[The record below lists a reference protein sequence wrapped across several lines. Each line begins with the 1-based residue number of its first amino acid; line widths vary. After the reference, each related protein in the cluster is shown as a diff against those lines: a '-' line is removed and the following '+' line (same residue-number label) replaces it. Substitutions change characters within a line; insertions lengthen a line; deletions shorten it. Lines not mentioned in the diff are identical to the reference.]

1 MRAYGPADAPDHR
14 HRLLRARRD
23 RPRCRCS
30 TAHERD
36 ELAPPHEL
44 PSDEAHNLAHHWTI
58 SAPVHRSEIFPL
70 MSVQGRVSRVSSVQT
85 AMRNCTRDEGR
96 SFEAGSQVLASNRCK
111 LLSSKAMVVSVA
123 VNVGRISRRVR
134 LREASASEPPM
145 NCRKP
150 IRRCQNRGV
159 TLPPGSARE
168 NPEACPS
175 GIRHV
180 GGAKLNQAL
189 VRNVRTCAPM
199 QRERSQA
206 AQTARIKVPMRS
218 TGAEQPVVG
227 TKAL

>member
-1 MRAYGPADAPDHR
+1 M
-14 HRLLRARRD
+14 
-23 RPRCRCS
+23 
-30 TAHERD
+30 
-36 ELAPPHEL
+36 
-44 PSDEAHNLAHHWTI
+44 
-58 SAPVHRSEIFPL
+58 
-70 MSVQGRVSRVSSVQT
+70 GRVSRVSPVQT

-96 SFEAGSQVLASNRCK
+96 SFEVGSQVLASNRCK

-123 VNVGRISRRVR
+123 VNVGTISRRVR

-145 NCRKP
+145 NCRKR

-159 TLPPGSARE
+159 TLPPGAVRGK
-168 NPEACPS
+168 PEACPN

-206 AQTARIKVPMRS
+206 APSREDQSTDEEHRGGAVHSRDEGSVMELDRRDCVVQPRS
-218 TGAEQPVVG
+218 WANR
-227 TKAL
+227 

>member
-1 MRAYGPADAPDHR
+1 MIPLGGVAPYHFS
-14 HRLLRARRD
+14 RR
-23 RPRCRCS
+23 P
-30 TAHERD
+30 T
-36 ELAPPHEL
+36 
-44 PSDEAHNLAHHWTI
+44 
-58 SAPVHRSEIFPL
+58 SAL
-70 MSVQGRVSRVSSVQT
+70 GRVSRGSPVQT
-85 AMRNCTRDEGR
+85 AIRNCTRDEGR
-96 SFEAGSQVLASNRCK
+96 SFEAGSQVPASNRCK

-145 NCRKP
+145 NCRKR

-159 TLPPGSARE
+159 TLPPGSARG
-168 NPEACPS
+168 NPEDCPS

-206 AQTARIKVPMRS
+206 AQTARIRVPMRGA
-218 TGAEQPVVG
+218 GAEQPVVG
-227 TKAL
+227 MKAL